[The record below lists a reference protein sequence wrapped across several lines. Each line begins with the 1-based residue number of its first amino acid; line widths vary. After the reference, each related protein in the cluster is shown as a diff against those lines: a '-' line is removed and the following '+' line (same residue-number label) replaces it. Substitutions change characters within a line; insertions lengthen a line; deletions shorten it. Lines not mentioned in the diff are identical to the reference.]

1 MKIIHTII
9 LSLVLVIFMAG
20 CGSEP
25 QKEITNVA
33 EYEGCILEL
42 TDAEMFTDG
51 QGTPMVRVDAVY
63 TNNNE
68 DPLYAACSFA
78 VRAFQND
85 VELDMYTN
93 VEGID
98 DTITTEVKNGS
109 SIEVSFVFATQNNS
123 SVEVLV
129 GTPTADMETIGR
141 AIYFKAEG

>member
-9 LSLVLVIFMAG
+9 LSLILVVFMAG

-33 EYEGCILEL
+33 EYEGCVLEL
-42 TDAEMFTDG
+42 TDAEMFTDS

-85 VELDMYTN
+85 TELDMYTN
-93 VEGID
+93 VESVD
-98 DTITTEVKNGS
+98 DTITTEVKNGR
-109 SIEVSFVFATQNNS
+109 SIEVSFVFATQDDS
-123 SVEVLV
+123 PVEVLV
-129 GTPTADMETIGR
+129 GTPTADMETVGR
-141 AIYFKAEG
+141 ATYFNAEG